1 MKELQVRSFNFG
13 KVYEP
18 ISKRWIENKNYG
30 WYEKGK
36 AYTTTIDI
44 YRYLYGEE
52 IDMNKYK
59 ELREQLIDKAV
70 KSSVYTYYNEG
81 ATDPVDY
88 EYMVSNDWYEVRN
101 VTVWLQNLKIA

>member
-1 MKELQVRSFNFG
+1 MFKELRMRSFNF
-13 KVYEP
+13 KKSYEP
-18 ISKRWIENKNYG
+18 ISKNFVEVKNYD

-52 IDMNKYK
+52 IDINKYK
-59 ELREQLIDKAV
+59 ELREQLIHKAV

-88 EYMVSNDWYEVRN
+88 EYMVTIEWYRVSDIRSE
-101 VTVWLQNLKIA
+101 IE

>member
-13 KVYEP
+13 KVYEA
-18 ISKRWIENKNYG
+18 ITKQWIENKNYE

-52 IDMNKYK
+52 IDINKYK

-88 EYMVSNDWYEVRN
+88 EYMVSNDWYEARN
-101 VTVWLQNLKIA
+101 VTVWLQNTKIA